1 MDPKTQL
8 TADLDTYLITVK
20 IDTGKMDHT
29 NCDNNLV
36 FQKVCQSFV
45 SIYDTNPHNSNYIFQ
60 PISLRGDVCDQKLAS
75 LGTILLTC
83 QYHARKMCI
92 RGYRFC
98 HLLRFFNCVLE
109 LLRQCGIVYFFY
121 MWNRLYR
128 YYFNKYLSLSILIVS
143 YIFSVTLF
151 SL

>member
-1 MDPKTQL
+1 MVKL
-8 TADLDTYLITVK
+8 TEDLDTYPITIQ
-20 IDTGKMDHT
+20 IDTGQMDNT

-36 FQKVCQSFV
+36 FQKVWQSFV
-45 SIYDTNPHNSNYIFQ
+45 SIYDTNRHNSNYIFQ

-83 QYHARKMCI
+83 QYHVRNLCA

-98 HLLRFFNCVLE
+98 YFLRFFSCILE
-109 LLRQCGIVYFFY
+109 LFRQCVIFYFYY
-121 MWNRLYR
+121 MWSWLYR
-128 YYFNKYLSLSILIVS
+128 YYFNKYLSLPILIVS
-143 YIFSVTLF
+143 YIFNVALF